1 LKLSAQLRSVVF
13 APCLAASGRAAGGL
27 RPLGSGLLAAW
38 LLGAAT
44 AEAAIFGT
52 PIRLADQGGA
62 IASTAADLNNDG
74 RQEFISAASKESGG
88 RHFRIYS
95 WQTNSQSFATFT
107 VLPGTNI
114 ATRLDRFAGD
124 LAVGDMDN
132 DGWPDIVVP
141 ESGNADGPGQ
151 VSWFQNPGG
160 NLGGTWI
167 EHVISTWSG
176 AVGDRVEHLSE
187 VAVGDING
195 DGWADIV
202 VRDTSHG
209 CYLLLRDNTG
219 TGWETRRFLPVNPRE
234 GLALWNPDGDGDLD
248 ILLNGI
254 WLETPD
260 DPLNDTF
267 VLRTYA
273 APWYPAANTGAAIND
288 YACKVLAADFN
299 GDGRDDV
306 AITNSEELSNDA
318 STATKPA
325 GVRVYLSPPD
335 PVNGAWTEVILDP
348 LGFSWHTLDVAD
360 VDRDG
365 APDLVSGISQ
375 VGVDNT
381 PGKIVAFLN
390 DGTGT
395 AFAQQVIAS
404 GLDSLGAEFFLYNA
418 TLADADGDGDADLFA
433 PDNWNSGPIRYF
445 ENLTPPPDN
454 MPATPAN
461 LTGTPLSS
469 SRIEL
474 AWEAQATGQT
484 GFKIER
490 RVGEEEEFAEI
501 ARTGGGVT
509 GFEDTGLAPEAE
521 YTYRVRAFNAY
532 GDSGTTDEVPVWTPP
547 DLYYYWQENYFG
559 TEPAPDVAGDW
570 ADPDRDS
577 IPNLLEYFHGTNP
590 NLAQPGGLALL
601 TGTNRFTVSF
611 KRNSGVVDVTA
622 VVQAA
627 DNLNGPWT
635 DIARSTTGG
644 PFTPLVPGVVASE
657 TGVAALRNV
666 AVGDSVLF
674 TDPARPTRFL
684 RLRLFH

>member
-1 LKLSAQLRSVVF
+1 LKLPAQFHPAVPAR
-13 APCLAASGRAAGGL
+13 LAGFTTGARAARRWFGAGW
-27 RPLGSGLLAAW
+27 LAVW
-38 LLGAAT
+38 ILGAVT
-44 AEAAIFGT
+44 AGASSFG
-52 PIRLADQGGA
+52 PPMRLADSGGA
-62 IASTAADLNNDG
+62 IASTAADLNKDG
-74 RQEFISAASKESGG
+74 RLEFISAASKESGG
-88 RHFRIYS
+88 RHFRIYF
-95 WQTNSQSFATFT
+95 WQTNSQSFATFPI
-107 VLPGTNI
+107 LPGTNI
-114 ATRLDRFAGD
+114 ANRLDRFAGD
-124 LAVGDMDN
+124 LAIGDLNN

-141 ESGNADGPGQ
+141 ESNNADGPGQ

-176 AVGDRVEHLSE
+176 AVGDRVEHLCE
-187 VAVGDING
+187 AAVGDINR

-202 VRDTSHG
+202 VRDASHG

-248 ILLNGI
+248 ILLNGV

-260 DPLNDTF
+260 DPLNDAF
-267 VLRTYA
+267 VLRTFA
-273 APWYPAANTGAAIND
+273 APWYPAANTGPAVND
-288 YACKVLAADFN
+288 YASKVLAADFN
-299 GDGRDDV
+299 GDGRDDI
-306 AITNSEELSNDA
+306 AITNAEELSNDS
-318 STATKPA
+318 STSAKPN
-325 GVRVYLSPPD
+325 GVRLYLAPPD

-365 APDLVSGISQ
+365 DLDLVSGISQ

-395 AFAQQVIAS
+395 AFAPQVIAS

-474 AWEAQATGQT
+474 AWEAPAAGQT

-490 RVGEEEEFAEI
+490 RAGDEEEFAEI
-501 ARTGGGVT
+501 AQTGGGVT
-509 GFEDTGLAPEAE
+509 AFEDTGLTPEAE

-532 GDSGTTDEVPVWTPP
+532 GDSPTTDEVPVSTPP

-559 TEPAPDVAGDW
+559 ADPDANVAGDW

-590 NLAQPGGLALL
+590 NLAQPGGLSLI
-601 TGTNRFTVSF
+601 TGTNRLTAGF

-627 DNLNGPWT
+627 DSLNGPWT

-644 PFTPLVPGVVASE
+644 PFVPLVAGVEASE
-657 TGVAALRNV
+657 TGVAAIRNV
-666 AVGDSVLF
+666 RVGDSVLF
-674 TDPARPTRFL
+674 TDPARPARFL
-684 RLRLFH
+684 RLRLFR